1 MHLGFIDDISQFDSW
16 FMQFWLFCVKC
27 WKWSLRISSIAWII
41 LIIPIVP
48 KTFKTNIETLLATH
62 WFPYNSLEPLKELR
76 SKWSQ
81 TTKFVVVISTWSA
94 TRNAMNI
101 WEKYITSSGVD
112 FDRPDLLRV
121 VSICSLTVLFFNG
134 SSCLVLFRQLIGIAL
149 INVGDQDNPQ
159 DYMHKLLWMY

>member
-1 MHLGFIDDISQFDSW
+1 
-16 FMQFWLFCVKC
+16 
-27 WKWSLRISSIAWII
+27 
-41 LIIPIVP
+41 
-48 KTFKTNIETLLATH
+48 
-62 WFPYNSLEPLKELR
+62 
-76 SKWSQ
+76 
-81 TTKFVVVISTWSA
+81 
-94 TRNAMNI
+94 MNI

-159 DYMHKLLWMY
+159 DYMHKLL